1 MSQTRNSPTITNS
14 NVRSEVQIVFLASA
28 VQQHVKDSS
37 TNTANHFHM
46 FLSPCI
52 CILNNEDPLPQEQ
65 SVFSKELSLFDA
77 MHAIVAFIG
86 FPGHFI
92 SACMHELVCS
102 GLATG
107 GTELNHKKC
116 TLSTEFLSWRGVCFG
131 ASFPSISVGWVG
143 IECVQMR

>member
-1 MSQTRNSPTITNS
+1 MG
-14 NVRSEVQIVFLASA
+14 

-116 TLSTEFLSWRGVCFG
+116 TLSTEFLPLCDVLV
-131 ASFPSISVGWVG
+131 SVEAPNDTITHSSHLVLYESQREQKRDGRRRRSG
-143 IECVQMR
+143 LMAERLCRDS

>member
-1 MSQTRNSPTITNS
+1 MG
-14 NVRSEVQIVFLASA
+14 
-28 VQQHVKDSS
+28 
-37 TNTANHFHM
+37 
-46 FLSPCI
+46 CI

-65 SVFSKELSLFDA
+65 SVFGKELSLFDA

-107 GTELNHKKC
+107 GTEMRSDAMSWNDGEESGVHIRYAQPDSRFISGVS
-116 TLSTEFLSWRGVCFG
+116 STVRC
-131 ASFPSISVGWVG
+131 VG
-143 IECVQMR
+143 ICRGPKRHNNAQFAPCTI